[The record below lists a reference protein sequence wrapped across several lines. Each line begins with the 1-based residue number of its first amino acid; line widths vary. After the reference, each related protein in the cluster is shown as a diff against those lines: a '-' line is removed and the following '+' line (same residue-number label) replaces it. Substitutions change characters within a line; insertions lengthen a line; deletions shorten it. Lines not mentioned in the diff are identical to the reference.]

1 MKVVCE
7 LVPGTKLDLLSNLVK
22 ELTEYIDVFDIPDSP
37 LGKPYPSSLTVAT
50 YLKLITNKEVFG
62 HIRLKDVNL
71 NALISLV
78 KSAVL
83 FKIDA
88 VVLLQGDNPTIGPS
102 VSLTSTEQAIE
113 VLKRELK
120 GEELPKIGALL
131 SLRYPKERIL
141 RRLRSNADL
150 FLVLRLSR
158 PSDIEDI
165 SKEAKKLGVELYPY
179 ILVKTVKSKRI
190 LSSLS
195 GQYSVEL
202 NNLES
207 FIENLRDLVNGVV
220 ISCPGDHKGL
230 VEAVK
235 IAKSVV

>member
-1 MKVVCE
+1 MKIVCE
-7 LVPGTKLDLLSNLVK
+7 LAPSTKLDLLNNLVK
-22 ELTEYIDVFDIPDSP
+22 ELMEYTDVFDIPDSP
-37 LGKPYPSSLTVAT
+37 LGKPYPNSLTVAT
-50 YLKLITNKEVFG
+50 YLKLTTNKEVFS

-78 KSAVL
+78 KSAIL

-88 VVLLQGDNPTIGPS
+88 VVLLQGDNPAIGPP
-102 VSLTSTEQAIE
+102 VSFTSTEQAIE
-113 VLKRELK
+113 VLKGELK

-141 RRLRSNADL
+141 QRLRLNVDL
-150 FLVLRLSR
+150 LLILRLSN

-165 SKEAKKLGVELYPY
+165 SKEAKRSRIELYPY
-179 ILVKTVKSKRI
+179 VLVKTAKSKRI
-190 LSSLS
+190 LSSLG

-202 NNLES
+202 NNLKS

-220 ISCPGDHKGL
+220 ISCPGDRKGL